1 MPKTKHQLY
10 HIVVQECIYK
20 DEHRVWGGGVET
32 NASVHVW
39 LALAVL
45 VLFYFLFFSAFHLF
59 VYLLLGGSIVPCVR
73 ASTFRVV
80 SVCVCVCIP
89 YGKQREGVRV
99 NENGAFLI
107 ACAEWGKR
115 S

>member
-1 MPKTKHQLY
+1 MS
-10 HIVVQECIYK
+10 
-20 DEHRVWGGGVET
+20 RVCVP
-32 NASVHVW
+32 
-39 LALAVL
+39 L
-45 VLFYFLFFSAFHLF
+45 LF
-59 VYLLLGGSIVPCVR
+59 VSYL
-73 ASTFRVV
+73 
-80 SVCVCVCIP
+80 CVCVCIP